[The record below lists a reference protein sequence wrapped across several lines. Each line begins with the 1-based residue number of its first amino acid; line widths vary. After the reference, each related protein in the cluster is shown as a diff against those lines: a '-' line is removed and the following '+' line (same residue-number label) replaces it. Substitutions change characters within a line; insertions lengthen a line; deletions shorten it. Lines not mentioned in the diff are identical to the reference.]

1 MESGT
6 IVVASVSLRKAFDIN
21 RNPLC
26 QVLPLLQ
33 TFTPVKLPVAWQFG
47 AKYYLLTK
55 KIALSSPFIVTY
67 VTQPVS
73 KGHGSGNRIKVYC

>member
-26 QVLPLLQ
+26 QILPLLQ

-67 VTQPVS
+67 VT
-73 KGHGSGNRIKVYC
+73 

>member
-26 QVLPLLQ
+26 QILPLLQ

-55 KIALSSPFIVTY
+55 K
-67 VTQPVS
+67 
-73 KGHGSGNRIKVYC
+73 

>member
-1 MESGT
+1 M
-6 IVVASVSLRKAFDIN
+6 ASVSLRKAFGIN

-47 AKYYLLTK
+47 AKYYLLTR

>member
-1 MESGT
+1 
-6 IVVASVSLRKAFDIN
+6 
-21 RNPLC
+21 
-26 QVLPLLQ
+26 LPLLQ

-67 VTQPVS
+67 VT
-73 KGHGSGNRIKVYC
+73 

>member
-55 KIALSSPFIVTY
+55 D
-67 VTQPVS
+67 
-73 KGHGSGNRIKVYC
+73 RIKFAVHRHLCDITDK